1 MTDPG
6 RYLAAME
13 ATWPAAATLDCG
25 PFLLREGRGGGKRV
39 SAATAQG
46 IWDTNAI
53 TAAEQAM
60 REIKQVPLFLIRGEG
75 DALLDAALS
84 QQGYPVVDPVVLYA
98 SPLAE
103 FAPLENPLA
112 AFDHWPPLAIA
123 TEIWAQ
129 AGVGPA
135 RLAVM
140 ERATGPK
147 CVILGRSGDRVS
159 GVAFVACHGDIA
171 MLHALEVLPNLR
183 RRGAARAILQQAAAW
198 AARHAATTLALAVT
212 TANAPARSLYESLGM
227 MVVGDY
233 HYRQQAE

>member
-1 MTDPG
+1 MTDAA

-13 ATWPAAATLDCG
+13 ATWPPAAMHDCG

-39 SAATAQG
+39 SAATAQAR
-46 IWDTNAI
+46 WDDAAI
-53 TAAEQAM
+53 TLAEQAM
-60 REIKQVPLFLIRGEG
+60 RDLGQVPLFLIRGADE
-75 DALLDAALS
+75 APLDAALS
-84 QQGYPVVDPVVLYA
+84 QRGYGVVDPVVLYA
-98 SPLAE
+98 SPVVK
-103 FAPLENPLA
+103 FAPLDNPLG

-123 TEIWAQ
+123 AELWAQ

-140 ERATGPK
+140 ERAAGPK

-159 GVAFVACHGDIA
+159 GVAFVACDGDIA
-171 MLHALEVLPNLR
+171 MLHALDVLPNLR

-198 AARHAATTLALAVT
+198 AGRQAATTLALAVT
-212 TANAPARSLYESLGM
+212 TANAPARSLYDTLGM
-227 MVVGDY
+227 VVVGDY